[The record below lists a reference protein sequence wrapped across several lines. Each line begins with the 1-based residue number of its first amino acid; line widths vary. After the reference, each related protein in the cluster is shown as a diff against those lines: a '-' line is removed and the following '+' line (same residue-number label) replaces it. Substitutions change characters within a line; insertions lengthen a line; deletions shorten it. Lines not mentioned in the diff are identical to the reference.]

1 MMDEE
6 TISDTIQKIIP
17 KELSILGRWDFI
29 ISDEDKKP
37 LRGGFS
43 ILKIKEIPVPLNSI
57 VILLNV
63 LRHYSA
69 EVVDLLISDR
79 GSEINAAVVYS
90 ETGKA
95 IKRGEILGVVKI
107 SDTSPKERN
116 KAVEIFKEFNKKL
129 AEIESRMG
137 NSFIKSQWP
146 IL

>member
-1 MMDEE
+1 M
-6 TISDTIQKIIP
+6 
-17 KELSILGRWDFI
+17 SILGRWEFI
-29 ISDEDKKP
+29 IADEDKKP
-37 LRGGFS
+37 SRGSFS
-43 ILKIKEIPVPLNSI
+43 ILKIKEIPIPPNSI

-63 LRHYSA
+63 LKHYNA

-79 GSEINAAVVYS
+79 GSEINAAVLYS

-129 AEIESRMG
+129 AELENGMG